1 MPPKYRS
8 TVPFASDDV
17 HSNGVAYVISKE
29 SVLPVP
35 EIEATK
41 GFRASTTSDPESPRR
56 EKGPESF

>member
-8 TVPFASDDV
+8 TVPFSSDDV
-17 HSNGVAYVISKE
+17 HSAYVISKE

-41 GFRASTTSDPESPRR
+41 RFRASTTSDPESPRR
-56 EKGPESF
+56 EKRPESF